1 MTWDEA
7 FARLTSERLGYGP
20 VSARGLLHA
29 AQVKGFIADGGVT
42 VSAIRN
48 PDRWFIT
55 G

>member
-1 MTWDEA
+1 MTYEQA
-7 FARLTSERLGYGP
+7 LEKLTSAPLDYGYP
-20 VSARGLLHA
+20 SARGLLHA
-29 AQVKGFIADGGVT
+29 AQQRGFIADGAIT